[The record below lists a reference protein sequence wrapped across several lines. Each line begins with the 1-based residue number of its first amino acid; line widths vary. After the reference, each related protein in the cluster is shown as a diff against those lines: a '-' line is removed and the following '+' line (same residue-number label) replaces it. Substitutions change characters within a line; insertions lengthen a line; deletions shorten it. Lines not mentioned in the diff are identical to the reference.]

1 MSEDCCGAEG
11 EAGQLYPATVI
22 KENNSGSSF
31 SSECPE
37 LSTSLGPS
45 HSLGVRHFPWNVT
58 NPAAEAAPSLGT
70 FLERGDATFP
80 VVDATFPV
88 WVAPRAG

>member
-11 EAGQLYPATVI
+11 EAGQLCPATVI

-37 LSTSLGPS
+37 L
-45 HSLGVRHFPWNVT
+45 
-58 NPAAEAAPSLGT
+58 
-70 FLERGDATFP
+70 
-80 VVDATFPV
+80 
-88 WVAPRAG
+88 